1 MYCSTLRLLNELRL
15 FLKNKKDL
23 ETSLISELPA
33 IMKKRHLIILIF
45 TFNFGLSQTNTEIDS
60 LLNEIARIENSK
72 EIINTNEGK
81 KIIDYGWKL
90 LPKLSEFF
98 TDKTKTNVRSEC
110 VGRNLTKGEIAII
123 LADKIEGMP
132 YAQITGI
139 QNCLAA
145 FCEKNMNFIEFY
157 LDFIKIDGVEK
168 FQVKYNEWLKSD
180 ANIEWKPI
188 FDLKSTSERK
198 KIIKEK
204 RKAKQK

>member
-1 MYCSTLRLLNELRL
+1 
-15 FLKNKKDL
+15 
-23 ETSLISELPA
+23 
-33 IMKKRHLIILIF
+33 MKKLHLIILIF
-45 TFNFGLSQTNTEIDS
+45 TFNFGLSQTNTEINL
-60 LLNEIARIENSK
+60 LLNEISKIKNSK

-81 KIIDYGWKL
+81 KIIEYGWKS

-98 TDKTKTNVRSEC
+98 IDKTETNVKSEC

-123 LADKIEGMP
+123 LADRIEGMP

-139 QNCLAA
+139 QNCLGT
-145 FCEKNMNFIEFY
+145 FCQNNINFIEY
-157 LDFIKIDGVEK
+157 YMDFIKRDGVEK
-168 FQVKYNEWLKSD
+168 FQVKYKEWLKSD

-188 FDLKSTSERK
+188 FELKSPSERK

>member
-1 MYCSTLRLLNELRL
+1 
-15 FLKNKKDL
+15 
-23 ETSLISELPA
+23 
-33 IMKKRHLIILIF
+33 MKKLHLIILIF
-45 TFNFGLSQTNTEIDS
+45 TFNFGLSQTNVEIDS
-60 LLNEIARIENSK
+60 LLNEIAKIENSK

-81 KIIDYGWKL
+81 KIIGYGWKL

-98 TDKTKTNVRSEC
+98 TDKTETNVKSEC

-123 LADKIEGMP
+123 LADRIEGMP

-139 QNCLAA
+139 QNCLAT
-145 FCEKNMNFIEFY
+145 FCEKNMNFIEY
-157 LDFIKIDGVEK
+157 YVDFIKSDGIEK
-168 FQVKYNEWLKSD
+168 FQAKYNEWLKSD

-188 FDLKSTSERK
+188 FDLKSVSERK